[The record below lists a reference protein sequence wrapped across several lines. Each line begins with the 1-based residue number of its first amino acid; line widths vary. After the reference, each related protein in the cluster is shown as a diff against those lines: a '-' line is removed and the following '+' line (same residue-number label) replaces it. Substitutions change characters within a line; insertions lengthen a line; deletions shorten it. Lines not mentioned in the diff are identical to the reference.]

1 MHRRPGSLTA
11 MPDDEQTEPAADERD
26 DEATPEESDGPTIS
40 AYGIASA
47 VLGALSV
54 AAIAL
59 GAVIW
64 TAHRNDVNERG
75 YQSRAM
81 QAAVDWTGVLINM
94 NTDNV
99 AASLQRLHDGTV
111 GELNADFD
119 SAIQPYQQVVQR
131 LQSRSRGE
139 VEAVALEAVHHN
151 LDAQPGQPAAAE
163 QLPASIARRTDTIMV
178 VATSVS
184 ENAGGQPQTV
194 HWNLRL
200 GISDVD
206 GKLMISRIESVR

>member
-26 DEATPEESDGPTIS
+26 DEATPEESDGPVIS

-54 AAIAL
+54 ASIAL

-81 QAAVDWTGVLINM
+81 QAAVDWTGMLINM
-94 NTDNV
+94 NTANV

-139 VEAVALEAVHHN
+139 VEAVALEAVHHD
-151 LDAQPGQPAAAE
+151 LDAQPGRPAPAE

-184 ENAGGQPQTV
+184 ENAGGKPQTV

-200 GISDVD
+200 GVSDVD
-206 GKLMISRIESVR
+206 GKLMISRLESIR

>member
-1 MHRRPGSLTA
+1 
-11 MPDDEQTEPAADERD
+11 MPDEEQAEPATDEPD
-26 DEATPEESDGPTIS
+26 DTSTPDEPAGRVFSP
-40 AYGIASA
+40 YGVASA
-47 VLGALSV
+47 VLGALCV

-59 GAVIW
+59 GVVIW
-64 TAHRNDVNERG
+64 TDHRSDVDERS

-81 QAAVDWTGVLINM
+81 QAAADWTGVLINM

-99 AASLQRLHDGTV
+99 KESLRRLHDGTV
-111 GELNADFD
+111 GQLNADFD
-119 SAIQPYQQVVQR
+119 SSIQPYQQVVER

-139 VEAVALEAVHHN
+139 VEAVAFESVHHD
-151 LDAQPGQPAAAE
+151 LDAQPGRPAPAE
-163 QLPASIARRTDTIMV
+163 QLPASIARRTDTVMV

-184 ENAGGQPQTV
+184 ENAGGKPQTV

-206 GKLMISRIESVR
+206 GKLMISRLESIR

>member
-1 MHRRPGSLTA
+1 
-11 MPDDEQTEPAADERD
+11 MPDDEQTPPAADEPD
-26 DEATPEESDGPTIS
+26 DAAATATPAGGRMFSP
-40 AYGIASA
+40 YGLASA
-47 VLGALSV
+47 VLGALCV

-64 TAHRNDVNERG
+64 TDHRSDVEERT

-81 QAAVDWTGVLINM
+81 QTAADWTGVLINM
-94 NTDNV
+94 NTDNIKE
-99 AASLQRLHDGTV
+99 SLQKLHDGTV

-119 SAIQPYQQVVQR
+119 SSIQPYQQVVER

-139 VEAVALEAVHHN
+139 VEAVAVEAVHHD
-151 LDAQPGQPAAAE
+151 LDAQPGGPKPPE
-163 QLPASIARRTDTIMV
+163 PLPASIARRSDAVMV

-184 ENAGGQPQTV
+184 ENTGGKPTTV

-200 GISDVD
+200 VVSDVD
-206 GKLMISRIESVR
+206 GKLMISRLESIR

>member
-1 MHRRPGSLTA
+1 
-11 MPDDEQTEPAADERD
+11 MPDDEQTDPAADERD
-26 DEATPEESDGPTIS
+26 DEPTPEAADGPAIS

-47 VLGALSV
+47 VLGVVSV
-54 AAIAL
+54 AAIVL
-59 GAVIW
+59 GWFIW
-64 TAHRNDVNERG
+64 SAHRSDVDERG
-75 YQSRAM
+75 YQTRAM

-99 AASLQRLHDGTV
+99 QASLQRLHDGTI

-131 LQSRSRGE
+131 LQSRTRGE
-139 VEAVALEAVHHN
+139 VEAVALETVHHDLN
-151 LDAQPGQPAAAE
+151 AQPGRPASAE
-163 QLPASIARRTDTIMV
+163 QLPATIARRTDTVMV

-184 ENAGGQPQTV
+184 ENAGGEPQTV

-206 GKLMISRIESVR
+206 GKLMISRLESIR